1 MFLFLF
7 FYKQVHHTKVCLHYP
22 HLFVLEFDHHCVT
35 CRVLALH
42 HVWVDL
48 GRDYHRIL
56 LTPECVLTEHKVG
69 HGRGEAFSWE
79 DRQLKWNKYCYN
91 VCKSTNSLYLN
102 HFWKKQIHFVKL
114 FNLIKT
120 SKYPYWQWLL
130 KRTLTIIGVPLDTA
144 GSVSSMSSFVVSP

>member
-1 MFLFLF
+1 MKAFAQDTPEKQNLSILHLSENSPVYQKYLCFIIF

-56 LTPECVLTEHKVG
+56 LTPERVLTEHKVG
-69 HGRGEAFSWE
+69 HGRGEAFS
-79 DRQLKWNKYCYN
+79 
-91 VCKSTNSLYLN
+91 
-102 HFWKKQIHFVKL
+102 
-114 FNLIKT
+114 
-120 SKYPYWQWLL
+120 
-130 KRTLTIIGVPLDTA
+130 
-144 GSVSSMSSFVVSP
+144 